1 MIDLLVLLIVSQL
14 IIISI
19 FLLSPRKAWEISH
32 IILAFFFLAL
42 AINLLNGYIY
52 RAGYY
57 NKNLTDYI
65 LVGAPFAF
73 LYSPLMYF
81 YVKSLT
87 DKPFVFKLKYLLHAI
102 PFLIFTLYLCVDF
115 YFLPEAA
122 KRNFAYDFKDYVFW
136 ATSIVLLNI
145 QVVVYVVGVVL
156 RLRKYSKRIKTIF
169 SSTEKINY
177 SWLRFLVIGLFL
189 LWLADIAR
197 ALSFTSRNTA
207 LIAEIVFLLGFL
219 LMCYLILYKA
229 LTQPVIFSSVEEIQP
244 QKKKSLSDEVNEQYL
259 KKLLGCM
266 ENEKPYLDP
275 SITIYDLAEK
285 TSIPPRSLSDVINN
299 SLNKNFYDFINE
311 YRVKEAAKRFS
322 DKSYFSKTILE
333 VLYEVGFNSK
343 SSFNQAF
350 KKHTGLTPTSFKKQ
364 NEQTPATVN

>member
-1 MIDLLVLLIVSQL
+1 MVDLLILLIISQL

-19 FLLSPRKAWEISH
+19 FLLSPRKGRETSH
-32 IILAFFFLAL
+32 AILAFFFLAL
-42 AINLLNGYIY
+42 AINLFNGYVY
-52 RAGYY
+52 RAGYF
-57 NKNLTDYI
+57 NKDLTDYI
-65 LVGAPFAF
+65 LIGAPFAF

-87 DKPFVFKLKYLLHAI
+87 DKSFVFKPIYLLHAV
-102 PFLIFTLYLCVDF
+102 PFLVFTLYLCIDF
-115 YFLPEAA
+115 YFLPEVA
-122 KRNFAYDFKDYVFW
+122 KRNFAYDFKDYIFW
-136 ATSIVLLNI
+136 ATSIVLLNL
-145 QVVVYVVGVVL
+145 QVVIYVVGVLVQM
-156 RLRKYSKRIKTIF
+156 RKYSKRIKTIF

-197 ALSFTSRNTA
+197 ALSFASRSTA
-207 LIAEIVFLLGFL
+207 LIAEIVFLFGFL

-229 LTQPVIFSSVEEIQP
+229 LTQPVIFSNAEEIQP
-244 QKKKSLSDEVNEQYL
+244 QKKKSLSDEVNKQYL
-259 KKLLGCM
+259 DKLLGCM

-311 YRVKEAAKRFS
+311 YRVKEAAKLLS
-322 DKSYFSKTILE
+322 DKSYSSKTILE
-333 VLYEVGFNSK
+333 ILYEVGFNSK

-350 KKHTGLTPTSFKKQ
+350 KKHTGITPTNFKRQ
-364 NEQTPATVN
+364 NEQTPAAVN